1 MARISKGKTA
11 MKSTFIKIV
20 EQVDLEYSQPVTDD
34 TVSFIIN
41 EEIELEVPVMEHN
54 ENSFILEPDQFVYD
68 FLSEEELIESIQL
81 DEAEYQGRQVSLGK
95 PMAGDVKKYKVY
107 VRDPQT
113 GNIKKVNFGDK
124 KLSIKRDNP
133 SRRKNFRARHRCS
146 TAKDRTSARYWSCRM
161 WSKKPVSQIL
171 RGK

>member
-1 MARISKGKTA
+1 MNSR
-11 MKSTFIKIV
+11 FLEIV
-20 EQVDLEYSQPVTDD
+20 ESVDLEFSQPITNDILSLV
-34 TVSFIIN
+34 IN
-41 EEIELEVPVMEHN
+41 EELAIDIPVVEHQ
-54 ENSFILEPDQFVYD
+54 SGHVVLAPDRYAYD
-68 FLSEEELIESIQL
+68 FLSEEELLGDEQL
-81 DEAEYQGRQVSLGK
+81 DEAEYQGHSVQLGK
-95 PMAGDVKKYKVY
+95 PSAGDVKKYKVY

-133 SRRKNFRARHRCS
+133 GRRKNFRARHRCS

-171 RGK
+171 KGK